1 MDSCDGSDK
10 RLPVLRM
17 REMGRLKTGS
27 SYCGTCACDR
37 CCCCCCCSR
46 SSRRAVVVFGL
57 VFVIVAVVGG
67 SCCAWEAPTL
77 ALAFECVLA
86 VEKPARANATGQ
98 ISLAFDV
105 RGRGKRERE
114 KKKRQPRPRAKQF
127 ISLAIV
133 DMIDSLRT
141 HAPSACA
148 CVCTLQSNDT
158 CNSPR
163 RRQLWRLAL
172 VLYQAC
178 CVACRAVPY
187 GWMSYYVY
195 SSLDVSG
202 LIIPGG
208 GDKRPYAIG
217 SVCSLLYNPSSPS
230 ARCCF
235 LGLAAVC
242 WRKRCTLSS
251 AKPCAQIYGP
261 CKWVCL
267 FR

>member
-1 MDSCDGSDK
+1 M
-10 RLPVLRM
+10 LLLFPLIP
-17 REMGRLKTGS
+17 
-27 SYCGTCACDR
+27 A
-37 CCCCCCCSR
+37 CCSR
-46 SSRRAVVVFGL
+46 VRARVRHRRRRRWQL
-57 VFVIVAVVGG
+57 LRLGG
-67 SCCAWEAPTL
+67 ADTRTRIRMRTRRGEACARKCHRSDL
-77 ALAFECVLA
+77 AGFRCTREG
-86 VEKPARANATGQ
+86 K
-98 ISLAFDV
+98 
-105 RGRGKRERE
+105 KREE

>member
-1 MDSCDGSDK
+1 MAAVALGRRRHSHSHSNAYSPW
-10 RLPVLRM
+10 RSLRAQMPPVR
-17 REMGRLKTGS
+17 
-27 SYCGTCACDR
+27 
-37 CCCCCCCSR
+37 SR
-46 SSRRAVVVFGL
+46 WLSMYE
-57 VFVIVAVVGG
+57 GG
-67 SCCAWEAPTL
+67 
-77 ALAFECVLA
+77 
-86 VEKPARANATGQ
+86 EKE
-98 ISLAFDV
+98 
-105 RGRGKRERE
+105 RGK